1 MRFTPKLPHRL
12 LLFSVALLS
21 SAPLFPSD
29 EKPSDAA
36 AWTNPLV
43 RERADPQ
50 VIREDGHYYFT
61 ATVPSYDRIELR
73 RADTLAGLGAAAPAV
88 IWQKHDQGAAS
99 HHIWAPELH
108 RIDGKWYVYF
118 AAGRADDIWAIR
130 MYVLECASADPLA
143 GPWVERGQ
151 IRTRLDSF
159 SLDATTFE
167 HRGVRYLCWAQHDP
181 AIGGNTNLYLARM
194 DTPWSVTG
202 PQVMISKPEFAWETA
217 GFRVNEGPAVL
228 KHDGRIF
235 LTYSASAT
243 DARYCLGLL
252 TADANA
258 DLLQPASWF
267 KSPKPVLAT
276 DEKARVFG
284 PGHNSFTTLPDG
296 RDVIVYH
303 ARDYRDIA
311 GDPLNNPDRATR
323 AGLVRWRADGTPD
336 FTFGP

>member
-1 MRFTPKLPHRL
+1 MRITPQPPRRL
-12 LLFSVALLS
+12 LLFFVALLTS
-21 SAPLFPSD
+21 SPLFSSD
-29 EKPSDAA
+29 ETPAGAA
-36 AWTNPLV
+36 VWTNPLV
-43 RERADPQ
+43 LQRADPQ
-50 VIREDGHYYFT
+50 VIREDGHYYFS

-73 RADTLAGLGAAAPAV
+73 RADTLAGLGAAAPVV
-88 IWQKHDQGAAS
+88 IWRMHEKGPAS
-99 HHIWAPELH
+99 HHVWAPELH
-108 RIDGKWYVYF
+108 RIGGKWYVYF

-167 HRGVRYLCWAQHDP
+167 HRGVRYLVWAQHDD
-181 AIGGNTNLYLARM
+181 AIGGNTNLYIARM

-202 PQVMISKPEFAWETA
+202 PQVMISKPELDWETR

-228 KHDGRIF
+228 IRNRRVW

-243 DARYCLGLL
+243 DAHYCLGLL
-252 TADANA
+252 SADENA
-258 DLLQPASWF
+258 DLLQPASWI
-267 KSPKPVLAT
+267 KSSKPVLAT
-276 DEKARVFG
+276 DESARVFG

-296 RDVIVYH
+296 RDVLVYH
-303 ARDYRDIA
+303 ARDYCDIT

-323 AGLVRWRADGTPD
+323 ASLVRWRADGTPI
-336 FTFGP
+336 FTP

>member
-1 MRFTPKLPHRL
+1 MRLTPQPPHRL
-12 LLFSVALLS
+12 FLFALALLS
-21 SAPLFPSD
+21 SAPVFSSD
-29 EKPSDAA
+29 DQAA
-36 AWTNPLV
+36 IWSNPLV

-50 VIREDGHYYFT
+50 VIREGGHYYFS

-73 RADTLAGLGAAAPAV
+73 RADTLAGLGAAAPVV
-88 IWQKHDQGAAS
+88 IWRKPAKGPAS

-108 RIDGKWYVYF
+108 RIGGKWYVYF

-151 IRTRLDSF
+151 LKTRLDSF

-167 HRGVRYLCWAQHDP
+167 HRGVRYLAWAQHDD

-202 PQVMISKPEFAWETA
+202 PQVMISKPEFDWETR

-228 KHDGRIF
+228 IRNGRVWI
-235 LTYSASAT
+235 TYSASAT

-252 TADANA
+252 SADETS
-258 DLLQPASWF
+258 DLLQPASWI
-267 KSPKPVLAT
+267 KTSKPVLAS
-276 DEKARVFG
+276 DEQARVFG

-303 ARDYRDIA
+303 ARDYRDIP

-323 AGLVRWRADGTPD
+323 ASLVRWRADGTPE
-336 FTFGP
+336 FTP